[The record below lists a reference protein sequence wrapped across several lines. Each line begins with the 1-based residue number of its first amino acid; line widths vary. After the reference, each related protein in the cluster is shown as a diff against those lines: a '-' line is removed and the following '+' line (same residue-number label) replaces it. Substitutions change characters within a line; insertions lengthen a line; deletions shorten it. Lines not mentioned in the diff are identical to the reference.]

1 MTSTQPWSA
10 RTAEARPEPPPE
22 HSSLALGHWLS
33 TFWQI
38 WLGRAAGMQAVASA
52 SRRRLRE
59 LVDFARLKSPLYRE
73 LYRGISP
80 DIEDASSLPVTTKT
94 TLMTHFD
101 DWVTDR
107 AVSRVGVDAFLADRT
122 RIGDKFQGCYVL
134 WKSSGTTGEAGIF
147 LQDEAALEIYG
158 GLLAVQL
165 ASPDLVGRCI
175 SGSLLSGGRAALIA
189 ATGDHFASIASWER
203 VCRSSPGMAARG
215 FSVMEPLDA
224 LVTKLNGFRPA
235 YLASYPT
242 MLALLAEEQRAG
254 RLRIDPSLLW
264 SGGEYLP
271 PGTLDELERA
281 FGCRVINEYGASEC
295 LSIGFG
301 CSEGWLHVNADWVI
315 VEPVDAQYQPA
326 PPGETSHT
334 VLITNLANRV
344 QPIIRY
350 DLGDAVVLH
359 PGRCACGNPLP
370 AIRVE
375 GRCDDSVVLHGSDHD
390 VRIPP
395 MALTTVLEEATD
407 VHRFQIVQRGPGCLL
422 LRFAASSAG
431 DRERAFSVGAK
442 ALHRYLAAQGLART
456 RILLDNQQPLP
467 DARSGK
473 LRQVIVEAPQPR
485 DEGAKAPLA
494 TPREARFHGVSNQQV
509 AGRAHGHHP

>member
-1 MTSTQPWSA
+1 M
-10 RTAEARPEPPPE
+10 R
-22 HSSLALGHWLS
+22 
-33 TFWQI
+33 
-38 WLGRAAGMQAVASA
+38 AVAA
-52 SRRRLRE
+52 ARERRLRH
-59 LVDFARLKSPLYRE
+59 LVDFARLKSPLYRD
-73 LYRGISP
+73 LYAGISQ
-80 DIEDASSLPVTTKT
+80 DIQDAARLPVTTKAQ
-94 TLMTHFD
+94 LMARFD
-101 DWVTDR
+101 DWVTDPAVDR
-107 AVSRVGVDAFLADRT
+107 ASVETFLADRT
-122 RIGDKFQGCYVL
+122 RIGDKYSGRYLL
-134 WKSSGTTGEAGIF
+134 WKSSGTTGETGIF
-147 LQDEAALEIYG
+147 LQDESALDIYG

-165 ASPDLVGRCI
+165 ASPDLVARCI

-224 LVTKLNGFRPA
+224 LVTKLNAFRPA

-264 SGGEYLP
+264 SGGECLP
-271 PGTLDELERA
+271 PGTLDELEGT

-315 VEPVDAQYQPA
+315 VEPVDAQYRPT

-350 DLGDAVVLH
+350 DLGDAIVLH
-359 PGRCACGNPLP
+359 PGRCACGNALP

-375 GRCDDSVVLHGSDHD
+375 GRRDDNVVLHDSDREA
-390 VRIPP
+390 RIPP

-407 VHRFQIVQRGPGCLL
+407 VHRFQIVQHGPECLL
-422 LRFAASSAG
+422 LRFSAG
-431 DRERAFSVGAK
+431 NRERAFRAGAK
-442 ALHRYLAAQGLART
+442 ALHHYLAAQGVAGT
-456 RILLDNQQPLP
+456 RIVLDDREPVP

-473 LRQVIVEAPQPR
+473 LRQVIVEAPEPR

-494 TPREARFHGVSNQQV
+494 MPGEARLDRISSRRA
-509 AGRAHGHHP
+509 AGRTHGHRL